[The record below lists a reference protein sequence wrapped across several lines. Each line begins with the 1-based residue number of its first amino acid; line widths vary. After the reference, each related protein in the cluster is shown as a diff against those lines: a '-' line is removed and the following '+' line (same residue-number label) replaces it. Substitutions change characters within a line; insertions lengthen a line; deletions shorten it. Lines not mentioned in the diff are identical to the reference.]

1 MCEVTRRLLALLRL
15 IETDRTRSSVADDDA
30 LLDTQFG
37 VQSAEFPFDRY

>member
-15 IETDRTRSSVADDDA
+15 IETDGTRSSVTDDDA
-30 LLDTQFG
+30 LLDAQFG